1 MMIGFGAAA
10 GIAARLHLTSAAVA
24 PIIRQAMTPHKV
36 VALTFDD
43 GPSPRWT
50 PKVLAVLHKDHVH
63 ATFFIIG
70 SHALRHPALVRDEQ
84 RAGMDI
90 ESHGHQHLIL
100 RHRTAAEVRQEVEYN
115 AHILKSLGVPHPT
128 LYRLPGGAADPIA
141 LQVLGQMGYRV
152 IGWSIDPRDWQH
164 RYSAAQMVHRIATQI
179 HPGAIIIFHD
189 GPNGSQA
196 TVDTVAQII
205 PALKRDGYRFLTV
218 PQLLQDEA
226 QAQHRSP
233 GTPHASVFP

>member
-10 GIAARLHLTSAAVA
+10 AEIAARPHSAPATAA

-50 PKVLAVLHKDHVH
+50 PKVLAVLNKDHVH

-70 SHALRHPALVRDEQ
+70 SHALRHPALVREEQ
-84 RAGMDI
+84 RAGMDV

-128 LYRLPGGAADPIA
+128 LYRLPGGQQILSHCRRWGKWVIA
-141 LQVLGQMGYRV
+141 SLAGASIPA
-152 IGWSIDPRDWQH
+152 IGNTG
-164 RYSAAQMVHRIATQI
+164 IARPKWFI
-179 HPGAIIIFHD
+179 
-189 GPNGSQA
+189 GSQPRF
-196 TVDTVAQII
+196 I
-205 PALKRDGYRFLTV
+205 PV
-218 PQLLQDEA
+218 P
-226 QAQHRSP
+226 
-233 GTPHASVFP
+233 